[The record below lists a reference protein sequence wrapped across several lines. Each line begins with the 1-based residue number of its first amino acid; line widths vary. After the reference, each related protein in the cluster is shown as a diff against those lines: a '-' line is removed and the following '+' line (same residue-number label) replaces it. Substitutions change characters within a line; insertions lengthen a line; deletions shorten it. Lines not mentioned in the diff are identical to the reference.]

1 MRSSRD
7 AACAGAG
14 GAGVA
19 TDCIGALGG
28 VGFTATLAAGLR
40 FFADVRFTGA
50 FLAGRFFA
58 AGFLA
63 AGDLRRAAALATLV
77 ALRFVFALAFRLV
90 AMTASQLESLTGS
103 STASQEW
110 PGAWPG
116 ARLVAHDPEKGEP
129 FFEKDHAPPIEKDS
143 SCSRSTPRC
152 TRSEERRV
160 G

>member
-7 AACAGAG
+7 AAGAGAG

-58 AGFLA
+58 AAFLA

-77 ALRFVFALAFRLV
+77 ALRFVFVFALAFRLV

-103 STASQEW
+103 STASQ
-110 PGAWPG
+110 
-116 ARLVAHDPEKGEP
+116 
-129 FFEKDHAPPIEKDS
+129 
-143 SCSRSTPRC
+143 
-152 TRSEERRV
+152 
-160 G
+160 